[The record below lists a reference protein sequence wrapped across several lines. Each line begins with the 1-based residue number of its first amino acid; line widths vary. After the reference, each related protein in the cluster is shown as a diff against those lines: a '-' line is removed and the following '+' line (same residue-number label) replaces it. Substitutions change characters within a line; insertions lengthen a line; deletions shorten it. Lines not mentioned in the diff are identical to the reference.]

1 MPRLCASELNDYN
14 SISINDNNHLL
25 KYMAFADDLVYLI
38 KACLQNQINRI
49 MSGLKECGL
58 NIIHGKCDT
67 INNNFK

>member
-1 MPRLCASELNDYN
+1 
-14 SISINDNNHLL
+14 
-25 KYMAFADDLVYLI
+25 MAFADDLVYLI